1 MRIRT
6 RRSEALTRFIEAKK
20 AADHAKRELELAEEE
35 LIESLRAAGDKST
48 SLTEGDKVQ
57 RATVV
62 QTEST
67 KIDEDGL
74 RKAVGVKLWNK
85 ITVKKVDKAKLT
97 ETIADGEIS
106 PELASG
112 FLTVQKNKPYIRYTE
127 GQKKENEDTE
137 DE

>member
-6 RRSEALTRFIEAKK
+6 RRSEALTRFIDAKK
-20 AADHAKRELELAEEE
+20 AADHAKRELDAAEQE

-62 QTEST
+62 QTETT
-67 KIDEDGL
+67 KIDEEGL
-74 RKAVGVKLWNK
+74 RKALGVKLWNK
-85 ITVKKVDKAKLT
+85 VTVRKVDKAKLT
-97 ETIADGEIS
+97 TIIADGEVS

-112 FLTVQKNKPYIRYTE
+112 FLTVQKNKPYIRYSE

>member
-6 RRSEALTRFIEAKK
+6 RRSEALTRFIDAKK
-20 AADHAKRELELAEEE
+20 AADHAKRELEAAEEE
-35 LIESLRAAGDKST
+35 LIDALRTAGDKST

-62 QTEST
+62 QTETT

-97 ETIADGEIS
+97 TTIADGEIS

-112 FLTVQKNKPYIRYTE
+112 FLTVQKNKPYIRYSE
-127 GQKKENEDTE
+127 GQKKEN
-137 DE
+137 DESDE

>member
-6 RRSEALTRFIEAKK
+6 RRSEALTRFIDAKK
-20 AADHAKRELELAEEE
+20 AADHAKRELEAAEAE

-62 QTEST
+62 QTETT
-67 KIDEDGL
+67 KIDEEGL
-74 RKAVGVKLWNK
+74 RKALGVKLWNK
-85 ITVKKVDKAKLT
+85 VTVKKVDKAKLT
-97 ETIADGEIS
+97 AIIADGEIS

-112 FLTVQKNKPYIRYTE
+112 FLTVQKNKPYIRYSE
-127 GQKKENEDTE
+127 GQRKDDEDS